1 MCDFDAI
8 RAQWLQM
15 AATKFTTGAE
25 FLVSC
30 FFFLAGA
37 PIPTPLFYSHQRLQA
52 ATDALFEDLDNG
64 NLSDVEG
71 ECDEEGDAV
80 ELHGTDPA
88 QPDSESESSDDECG
102 LGTSGGWKRR
112 PFQKP
117 DSTFQGGFHEVPEL
131 EEEIP
136 SPYQYL
142 RRYVPKSVFL
152 ELVNKTNQYSVL
164 QEGSSVKTDEE
175 EIRRLVALHLTMGVL
190 HYPRLRLY
198 WRPSMKSALVAS
210 TGLSRNR
217 FEKLR
222 NNLHIVDVNNPSTTD
237 RLWKVRPLMDA
248 FQKRCNE
255 LDVEERLSLDEQIVP
270 FKGRLDIKQYIRGK
284 PNPWGV
290 KIFMLCGESGLIYDF
305 LPYQGSTTSLAEN
318 LKCNFGITGAIVL
331 QLAQRIPSGLGHKL
345 FFDNYFTSVP
355 LLREMLKKK
364 IFAAGTVRSNRCE
377 KCPLMSE
384 KDLKKKGRGSSD
396 CLVSGDGQVVVTRW
410 MDNRVVTLASNF
422 VAVENED
429 TARRWSKA
437 DKCFLDIK
445 RPAVVGAYNRSMGG
459 VDKVDFLVA
468 LYRTTIRSR
477 KWTLRMI
484 FHFMNLA
491 VVNAW
496 LEYRKDADRQLI
508 LPTKQLDLLD
518 FTLGVIEALSAAES
532 KPVSRKR
539 GRPSDSP
546 LQPSKQL
553 RFAEN
558 RPVQDVR
565 FDQMGHWPVHEDS
578 REQRCKMERCTGK
591 TRVMCDKCNV
601 HLCLTKSRNCF
612 KAFHLRN

>member
-1 MCDFDAI
+1 MAS
-8 RAQWLQM
+8 RAP
-15 AATKFTTGAE
+15 
-25 FLVSC
+25 
-30 FFFLAGA
+30 GA

-88 QPDSESESSDDECG
+88 QPE
-102 LGTSGGWKRR
+102 R
-112 PFQKP
+112 
-117 DSTFQGGFHEVPEL
+117 GFHEVPEL

-136 SPYQYL
+136 SPYQYF

-152 ELVNKTNQYSVL
+152 ELVDKTNQYSVL

-190 HYPRLRLY
+190 RYPRLRLY

-237 RLWKVRPLMDA
+237 RLWKIRPLMDA
-248 FQKRCNE
+248 FQERCNE

-305 LPYQGSTTSLAEN
+305 LPYQGSTTSLAED

-422 VAVENED
+422 VAVENEE

-518 FTLGVIEALSAAES
+518 FTLGVIKALSAAES

-546 LQPSKQL
+546 LQPSKRL
-553 RFAEN
+553 SCAEN

-565 FDQMGHWPVHEDS
+565 FDQMSHWPVHEDS